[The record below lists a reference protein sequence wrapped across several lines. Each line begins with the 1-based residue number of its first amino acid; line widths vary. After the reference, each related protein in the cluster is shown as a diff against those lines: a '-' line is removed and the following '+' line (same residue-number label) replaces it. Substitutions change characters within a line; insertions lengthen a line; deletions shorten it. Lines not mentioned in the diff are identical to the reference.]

1 MFYKLLAEVL
11 QVRRAPQVNL
21 PINGSVE
28 DFKVDFTRY
37 FFEIHLKT
45 TACLTPPSGEIP
57 AAISDFL
64 KNPQHDCANVRF
76 RSHDLRE
83 LMELMEQA

>member
-11 QVRRAPQVNL
+11 QVQRAPQVNL

-37 FFEIHLKT
+37 FFEIHWT
-45 TACLTPPSGEIP
+45 ITARLAPPSGEIP
-57 AAISDFL
+57 AAIFDFL
-64 KNPQHDCANVRF
+64 KNPP
-76 RSHDLRE
+76 
-83 LMELMEQA
+83 